1 MDINIIFKKS
11 SGKRNN
17 SFKKI
22 LKIVQTLLL
31 ASQMCINLFFPTV
44 SSSRLKTIR
53 PLGRCRGWHY
63 GELSIVSSPEAV
75 SKGGE
80 SEDWDMTVT
89 KPCA

>member
-1 MDINIIFKKS
+1 MSQETKES
-11 SGKRNN
+11 SDEKH
-17 SFKKI
+17 SFKKM
-22 LKIVQTLLL
+22 LKIVHTLLL
-31 ASQMCINLFFPTV
+31 ASQMCINLFSSTV
-44 SSSRLKTIR
+44 SSSRVKTIR

-80 SEDWDMTVT
+80 SEDWDTTVT